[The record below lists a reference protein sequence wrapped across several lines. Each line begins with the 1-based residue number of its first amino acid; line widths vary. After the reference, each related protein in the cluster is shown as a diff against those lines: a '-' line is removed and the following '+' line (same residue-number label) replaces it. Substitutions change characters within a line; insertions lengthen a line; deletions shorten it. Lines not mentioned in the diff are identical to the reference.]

1 MFVASI
7 SDAVCSE
14 GDIPSILNSSMIV
27 SCQSTLDSRQLDV
40 IVEAALSCRLEGYLT
55 SIWRVGINLITGES
69 RFEDICDIR

>member
-7 SDAVCSE
+7 GDAVCSE
-14 GDIPSILNSSMIV
+14 GDIPAIFNTSMIV

-40 IVEAALSCRLEGYLT
+40 IVEAALSCPLEGYLT